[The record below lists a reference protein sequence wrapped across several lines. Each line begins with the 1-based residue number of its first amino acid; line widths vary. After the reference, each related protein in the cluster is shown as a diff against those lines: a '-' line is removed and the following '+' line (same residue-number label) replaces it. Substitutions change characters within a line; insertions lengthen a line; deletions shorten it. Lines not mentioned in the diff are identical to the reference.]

1 MKVEWINVI
10 RDIYGR
16 ITFSFS
22 FFSNLALWLIFLIM
36 LNTALVLVVLPNLI
50 YAQENVKL
58 HQKTLYEITKHN
70 PDQNPS
76 IKVGK
81 QPIAIAVDPFTDTV
95 YVANFD
101 DNSVSAISRL
111 NNTEIGRIAVGDRPN
126 AISVDPFT
134 SKIYVANYG
143 DNSVSV
149 INGLN
154 NTEISRIKV
163 GDIPNS
169 ILFDPD
175 THALYVTN
183 YGDNSVSVINGL
195 NNTEISRIKVGDRPD
210 AIGLFKNTVYVAN
223 YGDNSV
229 SVINGLNNTE
239 ISRIK
244 VGQGPTDIGL
254 FNNKLYVTNYGDNS
268 VSVINGLNN
277 TEISRI
283 KVGDRPS
290 AVGVDQNTSRLYV
303 ANFDDNSV
311 SVINA
316 THYNNTKIGSIAVG
330 HGPSAVGVDP
340 YTHTVYVANFD
351 DNSVSL
357 IDEESEKVVTGV
369 TFNIDPFNSGHI
381 ECDKDKKIIVPIK
394 QLFYLWAGS
403 ECTAKPFQGFE
414 FVSWQE
420 NLKGNSTQFLNFSPP
435 SSAWDSI
442 LDFFHMRPDNP
453 EAALNI
459 TKFGSFTANFKE
471 LPPPIPSEFLL
482 GLFSIVAIT
491 IVGWSIP
498 SIISWAKSK
507 RQARVVY
514 EYHQR
519 INKLGTIDEG
529 DVRSLNELNS
539 DIAND
544 YSKGKISDKQ
554 YENMKNEISVLYQEL
569 HKKNIDSSNQ
579 SPEKFDVKELNNIL
593 SEVEDAY
600 AKGKLNE
607 LHFTLLKDRI
617 AQYKSIRKDSTE

>member
-1 MKVEWINVI
+1 MDADWNSGVK
-10 RDIYGR
+10 DIFGR
-16 ITFSFS
+16 ITISVFSDIQCPG
-22 FFSNLALWLIFLIM
+22 LIFLIM
-36 LNTALVLVVLPNLI
+36 LNTTLLLVVLPI
-50 YAQENVKL
+50 PIHAQENVKL
-58 HQKTLYEITKHN
+58 HQKTLYEITKHS

-111 NNTEIGRIAVGDRPN
+111 NNTEIGRITVGDRPN

-163 GDIPNS
+163 GDIPNG
-169 ILFDPD
+169 IFFDPD
-175 THALYVTN
+175 RH
-183 YGDNSVSVINGL
+183 
-195 NNTEISRIKVGDRPD
+195 
-210 AIGLFKNTVYVAN
+210 TVYVAN

-244 VGQGPTDIGL
+244 VGDRPGAIGL
-254 FNNKLYVTNYGDNS
+254 FNNELYVANYGDNS

-290 AVGVDQNTSRLYV
+290 AIGFDQNTSKLYV
-303 ANFDDNSV
+303 ANFNDNSV

-316 THYNNTKIGSIAVG
+316 THYNNTEIGRIAVG
-330 HGPSAVGVDP
+330 HGPSAIGVDP
-340 YTHTVYVANFD
+340 YTHTLYVANFN

-369 TFNIDPFNSGHI
+369 TFSIDPFNSGHI

-403 ECTAKPFQGFE
+403 ECIAKPFQGFE

-435 SSAWDSI
+435 SSAWDSV
-442 LDFFHMRPDNP
+442 LDFFHMRPDKP
-453 EAALNI
+453 EATLNI

-482 GLFSIVAIT
+482 GLFSIVAST

-507 RQARVVY
+507 RQAGVVY

-519 INKLGTIDEG
+519 ISRLGTIDEG

-579 SPEKFDVKELNNIL
+579 SPEKLDVKELNNIL
-593 SEVEDAY
+593 SEIEDAY

>member
-1 MKVEWINVI
+1 MDADWNSGVK
-10 RDIYGR
+10 DIFGR
-16 ITFSFS
+16 ITISVFSDIQCPG
-22 FFSNLALWLIFLIM
+22 LIFLIM
-36 LNTALVLVVLPNLI
+36 LNTTLLLVVLPI
-50 YAQENVKL
+50 PIHAQENVKL
-58 HQKTLYEITKHN
+58 HQKTLYEITKHS

-149 INGLN
+149 IEGLN
-154 NTEISRIKV
+154 NTEISRVKV
-163 GDIPNS
+163 GDIPNG
-169 ILFDPD
+169 IFFDPD
-175 THALYVTN
+175 RH
-183 YGDNSVSVINGL
+183 
-195 NNTEISRIKVGDRPD
+195 
-210 AIGLFKNTVYVAN
+210 TVYVAN

-244 VGQGPTDIGL
+244 VG
-254 FNNKLYVTNYGDNS
+254 
-268 VSVINGLNN
+268 
-277 TEISRI
+277 
-283 KVGDRPS
+283 DRPS
-290 AVGVDQNTSRLYV
+290 AIGFDQNTSKLYV

-316 THYNNTKIGSIAVG
+316 THYNNTEIGRIAVG
-330 HGPSAVGVDP
+330 HGPSAIGVDP
-340 YTHTVYVANFD
+340 YTHTLYVTNFN

-369 TFNIDPFNSGHI
+369 TFSIDPFNSGHI

-403 ECTAKPFQGFE
+403 ECIAKPFQGFE

-420 NLKGNSTQFLNFSPP
+420 NLQGNSTQFLNFSPP
-435 SSAWDSI
+435 SSTWDSV
-442 LDFFHMRPDNP
+442 LDFFHMRPDKP
-453 EAALNI
+453 EATLNI

-482 GLFSIVAIT
+482 GLFSIVAST

-507 RQARVVY
+507 RQAGVVY

-579 SPEKFDVKELNNIL
+579 SPEKLDVKELNNIL
-593 SEVEDAY
+593 SEIEDAY

>member
-1 MKVEWINVI
+1 MEVEWINVV
-10 RDIYGR
+10 RDIFGQF
-16 ITFSFS
+16 TFSFS
-22 FFSNLALWLIFLIM
+22 FFGNLPLCLIFLIM
-36 LNTALVLVVLPNLI
+36 LNTTLLLVVLPIPI

-163 GDIPNS
+163 GD
-169 ILFDPD
+169 
-175 THALYVTN
+175 
-183 YGDNSVSVINGL
+183 
-195 NNTEISRIKVGDRPD
+195 
-210 AIGLFKNTVYVAN
+210 
-223 YGDNSV
+223 
-229 SVINGLNNTE
+229 
-239 ISRIK
+239 
-244 VGQGPTDIGL
+244 
-254 FNNKLYVTNYGDNS
+254 
-268 VSVINGLNN
+268 
-277 TEISRI
+277 
-283 KVGDRPS
+283 RPS
-290 AVGVDQNTSRLYV
+290 AIGFDQNTSKLYV

-316 THYNNTKIGSIAVG
+316 THYNNTEIGRIAVG

-340 YTHTVYVANFD
+340 YTHTLYVTNFN

-357 IDEESEKVVTGV
+357 IDEESEKVVAGV

-442 LDFFHMRPDNP
+442 LDFFHMRPDKP
-453 EAALNI
+453 EATLNI

-482 GLFSIVAIT
+482 GLFSIVAST

-498 SIISWAKSK
+498 SIISWAKAK

-519 INKLGTIDEG
+519 ISRLGTIDEG

-569 HKKNIDSSNQ
+569 HKKNIDSSNP

-593 SEVEDAY
+593 SEIEDAY

-617 AQYKSIRKDSTE
+617 AQYKNIRKDSTE

>member
-1 MKVEWINVI
+1 MDADWNSGVK
-10 RDIYGR
+10 DIFGR
-16 ITFSFS
+16 ITISVFSDIQCPG
-22 FFSNLALWLIFLIM
+22 LIFLIM
-36 LNTALVLVVLPNLI
+36 LNTTLLLVVLPI
-50 YAQENVKL
+50 PIHAQENVKL
-58 HQKTLYEITKHN
+58 HQKTLYEITKHS

-163 GDIPNS
+163 GDIPNG
-169 ILFDPD
+169 IFFDPD
-175 THALYVTN
+175 RH
-183 YGDNSVSVINGL
+183 
-195 NNTEISRIKVGDRPD
+195 
-210 AIGLFKNTVYVAN
+210 TVYVAN

-244 VGQGPTDIGL
+244 VGDRPGVIGLFNNKLYVANYGDNSVSVINGLNNTEISRIKVGHGPTDIGL
-254 FNNKLYVTNYGDNS
+254 FNNELYVANYGDNS

-290 AVGVDQNTSRLYV
+290 AIGFDQNTSKLYV
-303 ANFDDNSV
+303 ANFNDNSV

-316 THYNNTKIGSIAVG
+316 THYNNTEIGRIAVG
-330 HGPSAVGVDP
+330 HGPSAIGVDP
-340 YTHTVYVANFD
+340 YTHTLYVTNFN

-369 TFNIDPFNSGHI
+369 TFSIDPFNSGHI

-403 ECTAKPFQGFE
+403 ECIAKPFQGFE

-420 NLKGNSTQFLNFSPP
+420 NLQGNSTQFLNFSPP
-435 SSAWDSI
+435 SSAWDSV
-442 LDFFHMRPDNP
+442 LDFFHMRPDKP
-453 EAALNI
+453 EATLNI

-482 GLFSIVAIT
+482 GLFSIVAST

-507 RQARVVY
+507 RQAGVVY

-519 INKLGTIDEG
+519 ISRLGTIDEG

-569 HKKNIDSSNQ
+569 HKKNIDSSNK

-593 SEVEDAY
+593 SEIEDAY

>member
-1 MKVEWINVI
+1 MDADWNSGVK
-10 RDIYGR
+10 DIFGR
-16 ITFSFS
+16 ITISVFSDIQCPG
-22 FFSNLALWLIFLIM
+22 LIFLIM
-36 LNTALVLVVLPNLI
+36 LNTTLLLVVLPI
-50 YAQENVKL
+50 PIHAQENVKL
-58 HQKTLYEITKHN
+58 HQKTLYEITKHS

-163 GDIPNS
+163 GD
-169 ILFDPD
+169 
-175 THALYVTN
+175 
-183 YGDNSVSVINGL
+183 
-195 NNTEISRIKVGDRPD
+195 
-210 AIGLFKNTVYVAN
+210 
-223 YGDNSV
+223 
-229 SVINGLNNTE
+229 
-239 ISRIK
+239 
-244 VGQGPTDIGL
+244 
-254 FNNKLYVTNYGDNS
+254 
-268 VSVINGLNN
+268 
-277 TEISRI
+277 
-283 KVGDRPS
+283 RPS
-290 AVGVDQNTSRLYV
+290 AIGFDQNTSKLYV
-303 ANFDDNSV
+303 ANFNDNSV

-316 THYNNTKIGSIAVG
+316 THYNNTEIGRIAVG
-330 HGPSAVGVDP
+330 HGPSAIGVDP
-340 YTHTVYVANFD
+340 YTHTLYVTNFN

-369 TFNIDPFNSGHI
+369 TFSIDPFNSGHI

-403 ECTAKPFQGFE
+403 ECIAKPFQGFE

-420 NLKGNSTQFLNFSPP
+420 NLQGNSTQFLNFSPP
-435 SSAWDSI
+435 SSAWDSV
-442 LDFFHMRPDNP
+442 LDFFHMRPDKP
-453 EAALNI
+453 EATLNI

-482 GLFSIVAIT
+482 GLFSIVAST

-507 RQARVVY
+507 RQAGVVY

-519 INKLGTIDEG
+519 ISRLGTIDEG

-579 SPEKFDVKELNNIL
+579 SPEKLDVKELNNIL
-593 SEVEDAY
+593 SEIEDAY

>member
-1 MKVEWINVI
+1 MDADWNSGVK
-10 RDIYGR
+10 DIFGR
-16 ITFSFS
+16 ITISVFSDIQCPG
-22 FFSNLALWLIFLIM
+22 LIFLIM
-36 LNTALVLVVLPNLI
+36 LNTTLLLVVLPI
-50 YAQENVKL
+50 PIHAQENVKL
-58 HQKTLYEITKHN
+58 HQKTLYEITKHS

-111 NNTEIGRIAVGDRPN
+111 NNTEVGRIAVGDRPN

-134 SKIYVANYG
+134 FKIYVANYG

-163 GDIPNS
+163 GDIPNG
-169 ILFDPD
+169 IFFDPNRH
-175 THALYVTN
+175 TLYV
-183 YGDNSVSVINGL
+183 
-195 NNTEISRIKVGDRPD
+195 
-210 AIGLFKNTVYVAN
+210 A
-223 YGDNSV
+223 
-229 SVINGLNNTE
+229 
-239 ISRIK
+239 
-244 VGQGPTDIGL
+244 
-254 FNNKLYVTNYGDNS
+254 NYGDNS

-290 AVGVDQNTSRLYV
+290 AIGFDQNTSKLYV
-303 ANFDDNSV
+303 ANFNDNSV
-311 SVINA
+311 PVINA
-316 THYNNTKIGSIAVG
+316 THYNNTEIGRIAVG
-330 HGPSAVGVDP
+330 HGPSAIGVDP
-340 YTHTVYVANFD
+340 YTHTLYVANFN

-369 TFNIDPFNSGHI
+369 TFSIDPFNSGHI

-403 ECTAKPFQGFE
+403 ECIAKPFQGFE

-435 SSAWDSI
+435 SSAWDSV
-442 LDFFHMRPDNP
+442 LDFFHMRPDKP
-453 EAALNI
+453 EATLNI

-482 GLFSIVAIT
+482 GLFSIVAST

-507 RQARVVY
+507 RQAGVVY

-519 INKLGTIDEG
+519 ISRLGTIDEG

-579 SPEKFDVKELNNIL
+579 SPEKLDVKELNNIL
-593 SEVEDAY
+593 SEIEDAY

>member
-1 MKVEWINVI
+1 MDADWNSGVK
-10 RDIYGR
+10 DIFGR
-16 ITFSFS
+16 ITISVFSDIQCPG
-22 FFSNLALWLIFLIM
+22 LIFLIM
-36 LNTALVLVVLPNLI
+36 LNTTLLLVVLPI
-50 YAQENVKL
+50 PIHAQENVKL
-58 HQKTLYEITKHN
+58 HQKTLYEITKHS

-163 GDIPNS
+163 GDIPNG
-169 ILFDPD
+169 IFFDPD
-175 THALYVTN
+175 RH
-183 YGDNSVSVINGL
+183 
-195 NNTEISRIKVGDRPD
+195 
-210 AIGLFKNTVYVAN
+210 TVYVAN

-244 VGQGPTDIGL
+244 VG
-254 FNNKLYVTNYGDNS
+254 
-268 VSVINGLNN
+268 
-277 TEISRI
+277 
-283 KVGDRPS
+283 DRPS
-290 AVGVDQNTSRLYV
+290 AIGFDQNTSKLYV
-303 ANFDDNSV
+303 ANFNDNSV

-316 THYNNTKIGSIAVG
+316 THYNNTEIGRIAVG
-330 HGPSAVGVDP
+330 HGPSAIGVDP
-340 YTHTVYVANFD
+340 YTHTLYVTNFN

-369 TFNIDPFNSGHI
+369 TFSIDPFNSGHI

-403 ECTAKPFQGFE
+403 ECIAKPFQGFE

-420 NLKGNSTQFLNFSPP
+420 NLQGNSTQFLNFSPP
-435 SSAWDSI
+435 SSAWDSV
-442 LDFFHMRPDNP
+442 LDFFHMRPDKP
-453 EAALNI
+453 EATLNI

-482 GLFSIVAIT
+482 GLFSIVAST

-507 RQARVVY
+507 RQAGVVY

-519 INKLGTIDEG
+519 ISRLGTIDEG

-579 SPEKFDVKELNNIL
+579 SPEKLDVKELNNIL
-593 SEVEDAY
+593 SEIEDAY